1 MGPSISAAGSRID
14 AASTLCYHSTLTPAS
29 TNPARNIRPLRF
41 AVIFSCCFLFGIGVL
56 LTPPVQAA
64 DVRFSQFLVKISHG
78 LILTCGGHASLDK
91 AVLRAPGGFAVEMK
105 DGCNA
110 VNVTILLLSA
120 VIAFPAP
127 WKLKLLGIGAGSA
140 IIQVVNI
147 LRFISLFYLGQY
159 SMTWFDFAHA
169 YLWESLIVL
178 DTMVVFWYWVTRVL
192 RVGAASHA
200 EA

>member
-1 MGPSISAAGSRID
+1 LSKLPESA
-14 AASTLCYHSTLTPAS
+14 
-29 TNPARNIRPLRF
+29 ARNIRPLRF
-41 AVIFSCCFLFGIGVL
+41 AIVFTCCFLAGIGLL
-56 LTPPVQAA
+56 LTPPVQRA
-64 DVRFSQFLVKISHG
+64 DKAFSESLVRVSHG
-78 LILTCGGHASLDK
+78 LIGICGGHATRE
-91 AVLRAPGGFAVEMK
+91 AAILRASTGFAVEMR

-110 VNVTILLLSA
+110 VNVTILLCAA
-120 VIAFPAP
+120 VLAFPAS
-127 WKLKLLGIGAGSA
+127 WKMKLLGIAAGTV

-147 LRFISLFYLGQY
+147 FRFISLFYLGQY

-192 RVGAASHA
+192 RRGAASHA